1 MLDTPA
7 QPPASMRAAAK
18 PKTSSAGQPVPVDP
32 DLHIGQQ
39 PHDRESDTKSLLRW
53 IEELRVEQPRVLG
66 FPGALDF
73 DYSALAPALAVFA
86 NNVGDPGVADASG
99 VSAKNRER
107 AVVRFFAETAEAP
120 EDVYGYLTTGG
131 SEGIRYGLQAARE
144 RLPHAHVY
152 ISDQAHDAVRKE
164 ARTLGMKVCVVASGE
179 DGSMDPDD
187 LKVKV
192 LVHRRLNPRGG
203 RGPGAIVLAT
213 IGTTMK
219 GAYDDVTS
227 LRLMASVAG
236 QVYVHAD
243 AALDG
248 LVAAHAPSRPGP
260 RWNFTHGAHSV
271 SMSGHKVIGTPVPC
285 GVLLIRSEFALEPAG
300 AEYVKAA
307 DRTLGCSRSG
317 LAALFLWSALRRLG
331 HDGVRERIRAG
342 LETAEYAVTQL
353 EGVGVNPS
361 RPADSLIVCLDR
373 PDDRVVNRW
382 HLACEGDRAH
392 IVTVAHVGRPQIDA
406 LCADLASRRRS

>member
-7 QPPASMRAAAK
+7 QPPAYMRTAAK
-18 PKTSSAGQPVPVDP
+18 PKAPSARQPVPVDR

-39 PHDRESDTKSLLRW
+39 PTDWETGRKSVLSWVVDLSA
-53 IEELRVEQPRVLG
+53 EQPHVLG

-73 DYSALAPALAVFA
+73 DYSDMAPALAAFA
-86 NNVGDPGVADASG
+86 NNVGDPTSGDASG
-99 VSAKNRER
+99 VGAKKFEQ

-144 RLPHAHVY
+144 RLPHAHIYV
-152 ISDQAHDAVRKE
+152 SDQAHYAVRKE

-187 LKVKV
+187 LKVKA

-243 AALDG
+243 AALGG
-248 LVAAHAPSRPGP
+248 LVAAHAPSQPGP

-271 SMSGHKVIGTPVPC
+271 SMSGHKVIGSPVPC
-285 GVLLIRSEFALEPAG
+285 GVLLIREEFALEPAQ
-300 AEYVKAA
+300 AEYVKAT

-317 LAALFLWSALRRLG
+317 LAALFLWRALHALG
-331 HDGVRERIRAG
+331 HDGMRERIRAG

-353 EGVGVNPS
+353 DRVGVNPS
-361 RPADSLIVCLDR
+361 RPADSLIVCFDR
-373 PDDRVVNRW
+373 PADRVVNRW
-382 HLACEGDRAH
+382 HLACEGERAH

-406 LCADLASRRRS
+406 LCADLASWRRS